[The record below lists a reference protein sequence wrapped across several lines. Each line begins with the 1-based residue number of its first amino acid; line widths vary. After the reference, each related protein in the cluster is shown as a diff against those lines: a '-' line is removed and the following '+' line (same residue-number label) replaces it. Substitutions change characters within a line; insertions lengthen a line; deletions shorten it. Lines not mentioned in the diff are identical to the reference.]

1 MGYDLCR
8 KEDSI
13 SVSQFTWI
21 RAYAL
26 AIEGG
31 WEPDGTLAPAHWQRK
46 FGSWP
51 GTYDSN
57 DGQRVSAGDASKMAA
72 ALESML
78 PALDPRKAYDR
89 ESSDPTLLWG
99 TRVDSISY
107 FSDPEKG
114 KILEL
119 LIIFLKDGEF
129 EIK

>member
-13 SVSQFTWI
+13 SVSLFTWI

-26 AIEGG
+26 AIEGR

-78 PALDPRKAYDR
+78 PALDPNKAYDR
-89 ESSDPTLLWG
+89 DNSDPTLLWG
-99 TRVDSISY
+99 TLVGTIPY
-107 FSDPEKG
+107 FSDPG
-114 KILEL
+114 KREILEA
-119 LIIFLKDGEF
+119 LIKFLKGGEF
-129 EIK
+129 EIN